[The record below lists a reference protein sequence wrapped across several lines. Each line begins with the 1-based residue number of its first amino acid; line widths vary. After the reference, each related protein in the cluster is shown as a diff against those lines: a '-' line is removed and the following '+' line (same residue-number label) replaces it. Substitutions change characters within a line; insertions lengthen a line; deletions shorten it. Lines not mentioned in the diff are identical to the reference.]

1 MDGGQGSMGQLAY
14 HSFSCLLETGLLL
27 NLAYTIFLAKLTGQ

>member
-14 HSFSCLLETGLLL
+14 HSLFCLLETGLLL
-27 NLAYTIFLAKLTGQ
+27 NLVYTIFLAKLTGQ